1 MPSANGTVADR
12 EAPDAQASNEGVE
25 MASMHM
31 SSLND
36 QGLLEI
42 LMEYAVVIGR
52 KHAIQKRSLAL
63 SGLGRISSHSIIL
76 ADGCKYTARSTLL
89 STFKSGGVQGGKAS
103 RSILTI
109 QRSTVPTSRSHSVS
123 LSFVLA
129 SKWPTILQSVAR
141 ALRSLCMLLQ
151 R

>member
-42 LMEYAVVIGR
+42 LMEYAVVNR
-52 KHAIQKRSLAL
+52 KETCHTKEILGAIRTRAHLFSQ
-63 SGLGRISSHSIIL
+63 HHF
-76 ADGCKYTARSTLL
+76 ADG
-89 STFKSGGVQGGKAS
+89 
-103 RSILTI
+103 
-109 QRSTVPTSRSHSVS
+109 
-123 LSFVLA
+123 
-129 SKWPTILQSVAR
+129 
-141 ALRSLCMLLQ
+141 
-151 R
+151 